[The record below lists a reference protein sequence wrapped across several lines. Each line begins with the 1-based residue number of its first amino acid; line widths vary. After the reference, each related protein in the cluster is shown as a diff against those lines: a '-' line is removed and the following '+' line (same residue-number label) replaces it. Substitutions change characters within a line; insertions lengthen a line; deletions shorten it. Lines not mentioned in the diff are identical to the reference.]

1 MFAVAITATGQK
13 SNPPILGNC
22 GLFSI
27 DKVTDTSVSMSWE
40 PARDDNTPR
49 EEIRYEMLYQD
60 PHDTY
65 MILPWIGQ
73 WKGDHLGYTTSYTLT
88 GLRKNTE
95 YPIGV
100 IVMDKDNNERLYL
113 SPLLN
118 EKGLSIIRTDNGKGP
133 TPGIATIKAVTSR
146 SITLNWTPATDDAT
160 IQRRI
165 RYRIAWGPAQ
175 ALMPIK
181 YTDIIELEKEGTEG
195 VKDGSYTIDGLEPD
209 TEYQVNILTIDDAE
223 HGNFYWP
230 LFPVQ
235 KKVRTRPVSAEAGT
249 LPPDQTKP
257 VIKRFGVGKV
267 QARSIE
273 LKWDH
278 ATDNRTPRG
287 ALQYSVCWIN
297 DRNNQTRE
305 SSYQPMLSY
314 TITQLKPSTTYR
326 VSVKVKD
333 EAGNVAQTPYR
344 SIRTAEGINPRMGR
358 VSVDEVKSKK
368 IRLSWDAA
376 TDNATPQHKLRYKVW
391 VQDME
396 DPSGGPQ
403 TEWMENITSYTIRD
417 DEYLRPEAEFEIG
430 VSVMDEAGNEA
441 DFYPQEGTVTT
452 PEGEAPTLEEPEIA
466 LQWLDDDWLLVSW
479 DYATDNETPHDELL
493 YKVTV
498 TDTKKFMDGLNPGR
512 IAQDI
517 ERDIIKDN
525 LERIKIELPKGIKLP
540 RKRMVKKPRPIQTGG
555 ILGRYESEYF
565 TSGSISTATPP
576 PVPPLKPMYL
586 LVGNIMP
593 GKTYSIDVRVMDEAE
608 NTAFYKGV
616 KVSAP
621 KKTDRKIAVGKTIGG
636 TQNPPIELLS
646 DPLLAKPSAWTE
658 GKRLY
663 IDSPVAE
670 RVDVYTAAG
679 KLLLS
684 LNKPSGQAVYDLSL
698 PQGIIVVK
706 GETWTHKIVVH

>member
-13 SNPPILGNC
+13 SNPPVLGNG

-27 DKVTDTSVSMSWE
+27 DKVTDTSVSISWE

-49 EEIRYEMLYQD
+49 EEIRYHLLYQD

-65 MILPWIGQ
+65 ITLPGIGE
-73 WKGDHLGYTTSYTLT
+73 WKGDDLGYTTSYTLT

-100 IVMDKDNNERLYL
+100 VVMDKDNNERLYL
-113 SPLLN
+113 SPLSDKN
-118 EKGLSIIRTDNGKGP
+118 GTSIIRTDNGKGP
-133 TPGIATIKAVTSR
+133 TPGIARITEVTSK
-146 SITLNWTPATDDAT
+146 SIALSWTPATDDAT
-160 IQRRI
+160 EQHRI
-165 RYRIAWGPAQ
+165 RYHVAWWEPGANFVRYSNTIVLKKK
-175 ALMPIK
+175 A
-181 YTDIIELEKEGTEG
+181 TGG
-195 VKDGSYTIDGLEPD
+195 VWDGSYTIGDLEPN
-209 TEYQVNILTIDDAE
+209 TKYLVAITAMDDAE
-223 HGNFYWP
+223 HGDFYWP
-230 LFPVQ
+230 TYNARMVQ
-235 KKVRTRPVSAEAGT
+235 TRSVSAEAGT
-249 LPPDQTKP
+249 LPPDQTRP

-287 ALQYSVCWIN
+287 ALQYSVCWTN

-305 SSYQPMLSY
+305 SGYQPILSY
-314 TITQLKPSTTYR
+314 TITQLEPSTTYR

-344 SIRTAEGINPRMGR
+344 GIRTAEGINPRMGR

-376 TDNATPQHKLRYKVW
+376 TDNATPQHKLRYRVGW
-391 VQDME
+391 HESQ
-396 DPSGGPQ
+396 DPSGGQQ
-403 TEWMENITSYTIRD
+403 TDWMENITSYTIRD
-417 DEYLRPEAEFEIG
+417 DEYLTPESEFDIW

-441 DFYPQEGTVTT
+441 DFYPQEGRITT
-452 PEGEAPTLEEPEIA
+452 PEGEAPTLEDPEIA
-466 LQWLDDDWLLVSW
+466 LQWLDDGRLLVSW

-498 TDTKKFMDGLNPGR
+498 TDTKKFMDGLNLGR

-540 RKRMVKKPRPIQTGG
+540 RKRMVKKPRPIRTGW

-593 GKTYSIDVRVMDEAE
+593 GKTYSINVRVMDEAE
-608 NTAFYKGV
+608 NTAFYKGI

-646 DPLLAKPSAWTE
+646 DPLSAKPSAWTE

-679 KLLLS
+679 KRLLS
-684 LNKPSGQAVYDLSL
+684 LNKPTGQAVYDLSL

-706 GETWTHKIVVH
+706 GETWTHKIVVR

>member
-1 MFAVAITATGQK
+1 M
-13 SNPPILGNC
+13 
-22 GLFSI
+22 
-27 DKVTDTSVSMSWE
+27 
-40 PARDDNTPR
+40 
-49 EEIRYEMLYQD
+49 
-60 PHDTY
+60 
-65 MILPWIGQ
+65 
-73 WKGDHLGYTTSYTLT
+73 
-88 GLRKNTE
+88 
-95 YPIGV
+95 
-100 IVMDKDNNERLYL
+100 
-113 SPLLN
+113 
-118 EKGLSIIRTDNGKGP
+118 
-133 TPGIATIKAVTSR
+133 
-146 SITLNWTPATDDAT
+146 
-160 IQRRI
+160 
-165 RYRIAWGPAQ
+165 
-175 ALMPIK
+175 
-181 YTDIIELEKEGTEG
+181 
-195 VKDGSYTIDGLEPD
+195 
-209 TEYQVNILTIDDAE
+209 
-223 HGNFYWP
+223 
-230 LFPVQ
+230 
-235 KKVRTRPVSAEAGT
+235 
-249 LPPDQTKP
+249 
-257 VIKRFGVGKV
+257 
-267 QARSIE
+267 
-273 LKWDH
+273 
-278 ATDNRTPRG
+278 
-287 ALQYSVCWIN
+287 
-297 DRNNQTRE
+297 
-305 SSYQPMLSY
+305 
-314 TITQLKPSTTYR
+314 
-326 VSVKVKD
+326 
-333 EAGNVAQTPYR
+333 
-344 SIRTAEGINPRMGR
+344 
-358 VSVDEVKSKK
+358 
-368 IRLSWDAA
+368 
-376 TDNATPQHKLRYKVW
+376 
-391 VQDME
+391 
-396 DPSGGPQ
+396 
-403 TEWMENITSYTIRD
+403 
-417 DEYLRPEAEFEIG
+417 
-430 VSVMDEAGNEA
+430 
-441 DFYPQEGTVTT
+441 
-452 PEGEAPTLEEPEIA
+452 
-466 LQWLDDDWLLVSW
+466 
-479 DYATDNETPHDELL
+479 TPHDELL

-679 KLLLS
+679 KRLLS